1 MMAFLQYAM
10 QILFSLLMASLLF
23 IMLPRA
29 AASASGCPF
38 TSPVTPGSA
47 KHLTSPEFQPS
58 PGLQL
63 DAAENKAV
71 SMLVGAGLVSAGTV
85 VGLRAR
91 RESVR
96 ARGTVRDVG

>member
-1 MMAFLQYAM
+1 M
-10 QILFSLLMASLLF
+10 I
-23 IMLPRA
+23 IDCRT
-29 AASASGCPF
+29 CPVRGQRCDDCVV
-38 TSPVTPGSA
+38 TVLCTPGSA
-47 KHLTSPEFQPS
+47 RHLVSPELQPS
-58 PGLQL
+58 TGLQL
-63 DAAENKAV
+63 NKAV